1 MYPANSEQGKAYT
14 NFTNPED
21 RDEFMKVHGHELG
34 AEARGA
40 DKMGSADVA

>member
-1 MYPANSEQGKAYT
+1 MYPGDSEQGKAYRNLIT
-14 NFTNPED
+14 LED

-34 AEARGA
+34 DKARGA